1 MLLHNLINSPRHAVF
16 TVADSRG
23 APWGF
28 LVVCIDTMHNAAT
41 FKTGLVPISEGSG
54 IDIRRRAASDF
65 DAEGLASFP
74 D

>member
-1 MLLHNLINSPRHAVF
+1 
-16 TVADSRG
+16 
-23 APWGF
+23 
-28 LVVCIDTMHNAAT
+28 MHNAAT